1 MRIKGE
7 GDFKAGKA
15 LVDTY
20 GTKVDAKLHQ
30 EVLKRMK
37 VLDIPS
43 SSGFVQP
50 ELTAV
55 SNSNGEIIDVKV
67 SYPSSLED
75 QMLRFS
81 GKRK

>member
-1 MRIKGE
+1 MRIKAT

-20 GTKVDAKLHQ
+20 GTKVDPTLHK
-30 EVLKRMK
+30 EVLARMK
-37 VLDIPS
+37 ALNLAS

-50 ELTAV
+50 ELKATLGADGTV
-55 SNSNGEIIDVKV
+55 LDVKV
-67 SYPSSLED
+67 SYPMDLAA